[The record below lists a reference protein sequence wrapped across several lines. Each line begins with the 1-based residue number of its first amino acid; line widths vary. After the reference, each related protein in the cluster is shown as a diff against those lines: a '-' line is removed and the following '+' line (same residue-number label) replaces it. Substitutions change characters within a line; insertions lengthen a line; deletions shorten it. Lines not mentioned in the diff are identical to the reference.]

1 MEALDSALETIAIA
15 DRVVRNL
22 KVSAEACQAGLTEE
36 VFATERL
43 YELVRQGV
51 PFREAYQRIAKQYE

>member
-1 MEALDSALETIAIA
+1 MEALDSAEEAIA
-15 DRVVRNL
+15 VTNRVIRNL
-22 KVSAEACQAGLTEE
+22 EVNEKACEAGLTEE